1 MLGIPNRKGMII
13 ILATLLAVVGFVGII
28 WFFYLLGAAYGI
40 H

>member
-1 MLGIPNRKGMII
+1 MLGLSNRKGMLI
-13 ILATLLAVVGFVGII
+13 ILATALAVVGFVGII